1 MDDDSRRRYRGSI
14 ERGVKGHDGLST
26 SDRLHRSGSQHPNN
40 CDSKWKDP
48 LQVTGSHG
56 SHERVHDRSAE
67 WKSNCRGSQNVKG
80 HLRCRPRNSHPISE
94 TVGQGRHRSR
104 SREPGVGSRHE
115 MSRDCPP
122 HAAQT
127 WSATGFAISA
137 SAGCCTRSA
146 VTFKRFPAHVA
157 SFHLRRLTFI

>member
-14 ERGVKGHDGLST
+14 ERGGLGHDGLAT

-40 CDSKWKDP
+40 RDSKWKDR
-48 LQVTGSHG
+48 LQVTG
-56 SHERVHDRSAE
+56 SHERVHDQSAE
-67 WKSNCRGSQNVKG
+67 WKSNCRESQNVKDQ
-80 HLRCRPRNSHPISE
+80 LWCRPRNSRPISE
-94 TVGQGRHRSR
+94 TDGQGRHRSR

-122 HAAQT
+122 HAAQMC
-127 WSATGFAISA
+127 SATGFTMSA
-137 SAGCCTRSA
+137 SAGYCTRSA

-157 SFHLRRLTFI
+157 SCHLRRLT